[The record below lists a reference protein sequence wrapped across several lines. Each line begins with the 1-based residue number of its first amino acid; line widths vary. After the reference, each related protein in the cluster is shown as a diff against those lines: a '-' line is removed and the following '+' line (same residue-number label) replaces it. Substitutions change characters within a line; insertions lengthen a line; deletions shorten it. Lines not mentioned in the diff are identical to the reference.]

1 MRRIMKLAFMAIAG
15 FACLPVAVRSQQMP
29 PVPVDKEVRIGKL
42 DNGLTYYIRHNEYPK
57 NQVDFYIA
65 QKVGSI
71 LEEDN
76 QRGLAHFLE
85 HMCFN
90 GTRNFPGSSMIKWL
104 ESVGVKFGYNL
115 NAYTSVDETVYR
127 ISSVPTERI
136 GVQDSCLMILS
147 DWADGLLLEGKEID
161 EERSVI
167 HEEWR
172 SQLPPNM
179 RIMEK
184 LLPEIYP
191 DSRYGHR
198 LPIGTMEVVDNF
210 PHQALRDYYET
221 WYRPDL
227 QGIVVVGDIDVDR
240 IEGKI
245 KEMFSKIEKPVNP
258 AERVYFPV
266 ADNEK
271 PIVAFGSDKEQDK
284 YVAQIMF
291 KYDALPDS
299 LKGTMADVT
308 TAYLL
313 DMAQMMLQVRLNEQ
327 GQKADAPFAAASA
340 FYGEFIM
347 AKTKQAFQFAMLPK
361 GNSFDEGLKAVY
373 REALRAKRGGFT
385 TTEYARCRT
394 EYLSQLEKAYN
405 NRNQQENKTLAES
418 YVRNFIDKKP
428 IPGIETEYQMMSMIV
443 NQIPVEAVNQV
454 FSQIVSDKNLVVL
467 GMMPAREGEV
477 CPKDEDIL
485 ALLSQVEAENIAPY
499 VDNVKDEPLV
509 SELPAAGKVVK
520 ENVLSDFG
528 AKEWILSNGAK
539 VILKKT
545 DFKADEINM
554 MAVAKGGTS
563 VYGND
568 KAADLMFMPA
578 VLEQHGLGSF
588 TNSELTKLMAG
599 KQVSLKVSLDD
610 YVRRLSGNTT
620 PKDLKTYMEMI
631 YMTFT
636 GLTVTPDEFTAM
648 QNLYKGLIQNQAQ
661 NPNFV
666 FQKKVQE
673 YLYSSPN
680 KQVFGVSDIEKA
692 NREDILSIIRE
703 QLANAAEF
711 TFVFSGNFDE
721 AELKAL
727 VEQYIAT
734 LPSVKG
740 KKQELKHSPAV
751 EIKSGNEEKEFSLKM
766 EVPQGSAAV
775 IISGKMPYSFKN
787 RLMASM
793 SAQIISARLL
803 SEVREKEG
811 AVYSIYTQ
819 GSQDRLS
826 EVSVVY
832 QTIFQVKP
840 EKKDRALEIIRSEF
854 EKLAKETPV
863 EELDKVKE
871 FMVKQI
877 TGDEQTDSYWC
888 SMMAGNEL
896 LPSEVC
902 VKAEQVI
909 QSITPKE
916 ISGYVNEVMKQNNY
930 RVLVMM
936 PESK

>member
-1 MRRIMKLAFMAIAG
+1 MRRIMRLAFVAIAG
-15 FACLPVAVRSQQMP
+15 FACMPAVVRAQQMP

-90 GTRNFPGSSMIKWL
+90 GTKNFPGNSMVKWL

-115 NAYTSVDETVYR
+115 NAYTSIDETVYR

-385 TTEYARCRT
+385 ATEYARCRT

-467 GMMPAREGEV
+467 GMMPAREGES

-854 EKLAKETPV
+854 ENLAKETPV

-877 TGDEQTDSYWC
+877 TGDEQTNSYWC

-916 ISGYVNEVMKQNNY
+916 ISGYVNELMKQNNY

>member
-1 MRRIMKLAFMAIAG
+1 MRRMMKLAFVAIAG
-15 FACLPVAVRSQQMP
+15 FACLPVAVRAQQMP

-71 LEEDN
+71 LEEDD

-90 GTRNFPGSSMIKWL
+90 GTKNFPGNSMIKWL

-115 NAYTSVDETVYR
+115 NAYTSIDETVYR

-147 DWADGLLLEGKEID
+147 DWADGLLLNGKDID

-172 SQLPPNM
+172 SQTPPNM

-210 PHQALRDYYET
+210 PHQALRDYYEK

-245 KEMFSKIEKPVNP
+245 KELFSKIEKPVNP
-258 AERVYFPV
+258 AERVYYPV

-271 PIVAFGSDKEQDK
+271 PIIAFGSDKEQSN

-308 TAYLL
+308 TNYLL
-313 DMAQMMLQVRLNEQ
+313 DMAQMMLQIRLNEL
-327 GQKADAPFAAASA
+327 GQKSDAPFAVAETSH
-340 FYGEFIM
+340 GEFLM
-347 AKTKQAFQFAMLPK
+347 SKTKQAFLLAMLPK

-385 TTEYARCRT
+385 ATEYARCRT

-428 IPGIETEYQMMSMIV
+428 IPGIETEYQMMSMMV

-467 GMMPAREGEV
+467 GMMPAREGES

-520 ENVLSDFG
+520 ENMLSDFG

-578 VLEQHGLGSF
+578 VLEQHGLGNF
-588 TNSELTKLMAG
+588 TNSDLTKLLAG
-599 KQVSLKVSLDD
+599 KQLSLKITLDD
-610 YVRRLSGNTT
+610 YVRKLSGNTT

-636 GLTVTPDEFTAM
+636 GLAVTPDEFVAM
-648 QNLYKGLIQNQAQ
+648 QNLYKGVIQNQEQ
-661 NPNFV
+661 NPSFV
-666 FQKKVQE
+666 FQKRLQE
-673 YLYSSPN
+673 FLYASPN
-680 KQVFGVSDIEKA
+680 KQVFSVSDIEKA
-692 NREDILSIIRE
+692 NRENILSVIRE

-721 AELKAL
+721 AELKTL
-727 VEQYIAT
+727 VEQYIAS

-740 KKQELKHSPAV
+740 KKQELKHNPAV
-751 EIKSGNEEKEFSLKM
+751 EIKSGSEEKEFALQM

-819 GSQDRLS
+819 GSQNRLS
-826 EVSVVY
+826 EVSVTY

-877 TGDEQTDSYWC
+877 TEDEHTNSYWC

-896 LPSEVC
+896 QPSEIC
-902 VKAEQVI
+902 VKAEQAI
-909 QSITPKE
+909 QSVTPE
-916 ISGYVNEVMKQNNY
+916 ELSGYVNDIMKQNNY

>member
-1 MRRIMKLAFMAIAG
+1 MRLAFVAIAG
-15 FACLPVAVRSQQMP
+15 FACMPAVVRAQQMP

-71 LEEDN
+71 LEEDD

-90 GTRNFPGSSMIKWL
+90 GTKNFPGNSMVKWL

-115 NAYTSVDETVYR
+115 NAYTSIDETVYR

-147 DWADGLLLEGKEID
+147 DWADGLLLNGKDID
-161 EERSVI
+161 EERAVI

-179 RIMEK
+179 RILEK
-184 LLPEIYP
+184 LLPELYP

-198 LPIGTMEVVDNF
+198 LPIGTMEVVDHF
-210 PHQALRDYYET
+210 PHQALRDYYEK

-245 KEMFSKIEKPVNP
+245 KELFSKIEKPVNP
-258 AERVYFPV
+258 AERVYYPV

-313 DMAQMMLQVRLNEQ
+313 DMAQMMLQIRLNEQ

-385 TTEYARCRT
+385 ATEYARCRT

-467 GMMPAREGEV
+467 GMMPAREGES

-520 ENVLSDFG
+520 ENMLSDFG

-545 DFKADEINM
+545 DFKADEISM

-636 GLTVTPDEFTAM
+636 GLTVTPDEFIAM
-648 QNLYKGLIQNQAQ
+648 QNLYKGVIQNQAQ

-673 YLYSSPN
+673 FLYSSPN

-727 VEQYIAT
+727 VEQYIAS

-740 KKQELKHSPAV
+740 KKQELKHNPAV

-854 EKLAKETPV
+854 ENLAKETPV

-877 TGDEQTDSYWC
+877 TGDEQTNSYWC

>member
-1 MRRIMKLAFMAIAG
+1 MRRIMRLAFVAIAG
-15 FACLPVAVRSQQMP
+15 FACLPAVVRAQQMP

-71 LEEDN
+71 LEEDD

-90 GTRNFPGSSMIKWL
+90 GAKNFPGNSMVKWL

-115 NAYTSVDETVYR
+115 NAYTSIDETVYR

-147 DWADGLLLEGKEID
+147 DWADGLLLNGKDID
-161 EERSVI
+161 EERAVI

-179 RIMEK
+179 RILEK
-184 LLPEIYP
+184 LLPELYP

-198 LPIGTMEVVDNF
+198 LPIGTMEVVDHF
-210 PHQALRDYYET
+210 PHQALRDYYEK

-245 KEMFSKIEKPVNP
+245 KELFSKIEKPVNP
-258 AERVYFPV
+258 AERVYYPV

-313 DMAQMMLQVRLNEQ
+313 DMAQMMLQIRLNEL

-385 TTEYARCRT
+385 ATEYARCRT

-467 GMMPAREGEV
+467 GMMPAREGES

-520 ENVLSDFG
+520 ENMLSDFG

-636 GLTVTPDEFTAM
+636 GLTVTPDEFIAM
-648 QNLYKGLIQNQAQ
+648 QNLYKGVIQNQAQ

-673 YLYSSPN
+673 FLYSSPN

-740 KKQELKHSPAV
+740 KKQELKHNPAV

-877 TGDEQTDSYWC
+877 TGDEQTNSYWC

-896 LPSEVC
+896 LPAEVC

-916 ISGYVNEVMKQNNY
+916 ISGYVNEIMKQNNY

-936 PESK
+936 PEE

>member
-1 MRRIMKLAFMAIAG
+1 MRRIIKLAFVAIAG
-15 FACLPVAVRSQQMP
+15 FACLPVAVRAQQMP

-90 GTRNFPGSSMIKWL
+90 GTKNFPGNSMIKWL
-104 ESVGVKFGYNL
+104 ESVGVKSGYNL
-115 NAYTSVDETVYR
+115 NAYTSIDETVYR

-179 RIMEK
+179 RILEK

-210 PHQALRDYYET
+210 PHQALRDYYEK

-245 KEMFSKIEKPVNP
+245 KELFSKIEKPVNP
-258 AERVYFPV
+258 AERVYYPV

-271 PIVAFGSDKEQDK
+271 PIIAFGSDKEQSN

-313 DMAQMMLQVRLNEQ
+313 DMAQMMLQIRLNEQ
-327 GQKADAPFAAASA
+327 GQKADAPFALAETIH
-340 FYGEFIM
+340 GEFLM
-347 AKTKQAFQFAMLPK
+347 SKTKQAFLLAMIPK

-385 TTEYARCRT
+385 ATEYARCRT

-454 FSQIVSDKNLVVL
+454 FSQIVSDKNMVVL
-467 GMMPAREGEV
+467 GMMPERDGES

-520 ENVLSDFG
+520 ENLLSDFG

-539 VILKKT
+539 VVLKKT

-578 VLEQHGLGSF
+578 VLEQHGLGNF
-588 TNSELTKLMAG
+588 TNSDLTKLMAG
-599 KQVSLKVSLDD
+599 KQVSLKVAFED
-610 YVRRLSGNTT
+610 YVRSLYGNTT

-636 GLTVTPDEFTAM
+636 GLTVTPDEFAAM
-648 QNLYKGLIQNQAQ
+648 QNLYKGLIQNQEQ
-661 NPNFV
+661 NPSFV

-673 YLYSSPN
+673 FLYTSPN

-692 NREDILSIIRE
+692 NRENILSIIHE
-703 QLANAAEF
+703 QLANAADF

-721 AELKAL
+721 TELKKL
-727 VEQYIAT
+727 VEQYIAS

-740 KKQELKHSPAV
+740 KKQELKYNSAV
-751 EIKSGNEEKEFSLKM
+751 EIKSGSEEKDFTMKM

-793 SAQIISARLL
+793 SAQIISTRLL
-803 SEVREKEG
+803 NEVREKEG

-826 EVSVVY
+826 EVSVTY

-854 EKLAKETPV
+854 EKLAKETPA

-871 FMVKQI
+871 FMVKQYAENEH
-877 TGDEQTDSYWC
+877 TNSYWC

-896 LPSEVC
+896 KPAEVFAQAE
-902 VKAEQVI
+902 KAILSV
-909 QSITPKE
+909 TPKE
-916 ISGYVNEVMKQNNY
+916 LSEYVNKVMKQNNY

-936 PESK
+936 PEGK

>member
-1 MRRIMKLAFMAIAG
+1 MKLAFVAIAG
-15 FACLPVAVRSQQMP
+15 FACMPAVVRAQQMP

-71 LEEDN
+71 LEEDD

-90 GTRNFPGSSMIKWL
+90 GTKNFPGNSMVKWL

-115 NAYTSVDETVYR
+115 NAYTSIDETVYR

-147 DWADGLLLEGKEID
+147 DWADGLLLNGKDID
-161 EERSVI
+161 EERAVI

-179 RIMEK
+179 RILEK
-184 LLPEIYP
+184 LLPELYP

-198 LPIGTMEVVDNF
+198 LPIGTMEVVDHF
-210 PHQALRDYYET
+210 PHQALRDYYEK

-245 KEMFSKIEKPVNP
+245 KELFSKIEKPVNP
-258 AERVYFPV
+258 AERVYYPV

-313 DMAQMMLQVRLNEQ
+313 DMAQMMLQIRLNEL

-385 TTEYARCRT
+385 ATEYTRCRT

-467 GMMPAREGEV
+467 GMMPAREGES

-520 ENVLSDFG
+520 ENMLSDFG

-545 DFKADEINM
+545 DFKADEISM

-636 GLTVTPDEFTAM
+636 GLTVTPDEFIAM
-648 QNLYKGLIQNQAQ
+648 QNLYKGVIQNQAQ

-673 YLYSSPN
+673 FLYSSPN

-727 VEQYIAT
+727 VEQYIAS

-819 GSQDRLS
+819 GSQNRLS

-877 TGDEQTDSYWC
+877 TGDEQTNSYWC

>member
-1 MRRIMKLAFMAIAG
+1 MRLAFVAIVG
-15 FACLPVAVRSQQMP
+15 FACMPAVVRAQQMP

-71 LEEDN
+71 LEEDD

-90 GTRNFPGSSMIKWL
+90 GTKNFPGNSMVKWL

-115 NAYTSVDETVYR
+115 NAYTSIDETVYR

-147 DWADGLLLEGKEID
+147 DWADGLLLNGKDID
-161 EERSVI
+161 EERAVI

-179 RIMEK
+179 RILEK
-184 LLPEIYP
+184 LLPELYP

-198 LPIGTMEVVDNF
+198 LPIGTMEVVDHF
-210 PHQALRDYYET
+210 PHQALRDYYEK

-245 KEMFSKIEKPVNP
+245 KELFSKIEKPVNP
-258 AERVYFPV
+258 AERVYYPV

-313 DMAQMMLQVRLNEQ
+313 DMAQMMLQIRLNEL

-385 TTEYARCRT
+385 ATEYARCRT

-467 GMMPAREGEV
+467 GMMPAREGES

-520 ENVLSDFG
+520 ENMLSDFG

-568 KAADLMFMPA
+568 KTADLMFMPA

-636 GLTVTPDEFTAM
+636 GLTVTLDEFTAM
-648 QNLYKGLIQNQAQ
+648 QNLYKGVIQNQEQ

-673 YLYSSPN
+673 FLYSSPN

-721 AELKAL
+721 SELKAL

-740 KKQELKHSPAV
+740 KKQELKHNPAV

-877 TGDEQTDSYWC
+877 TGDEQTNSYWC

-896 LPSEVC
+896 LPAEVC

-909 QSITPKE
+909 QSITSKE
-916 ISGYVNEVMKQNNY
+916 ISSYVNEVMKQNNY

-936 PESK
+936 PEE

>member
-1 MRRIMKLAFMAIAG
+1 MRVAFVAIAG
-15 FACLPVAVRSQQMP
+15 FACMPAVVRAQQMP

-71 LEEDN
+71 LEEDD

-90 GTRNFPGSSMIKWL
+90 GTKNFPGNSMVKWL

-115 NAYTSVDETVYR
+115 NAYTSIDETVYR

-147 DWADGLLLEGKEID
+147 DWADGLLLNGKDID
-161 EERSVI
+161 EERAVI

-179 RIMEK
+179 RILEK
-184 LLPEIYP
+184 LLPELYP

-198 LPIGTMEVVDNF
+198 LPIGTMEVVDHF
-210 PHQALRDYYET
+210 PHQALRDYYEK

-245 KEMFSKIEKPVNP
+245 KELFSKIEKPVNP
-258 AERVYFPV
+258 AERVYYPV

-313 DMAQMMLQVRLNEQ
+313 DMAQMMLQIRLNEL

-385 TTEYARCRT
+385 ATEYARCRT

-405 NRNQQENKTLAES
+405 NRNQQENKALAES

-467 GMMPAREGEV
+467 GMMPAREGES

-520 ENVLSDFG
+520 ENMLSDFG

-568 KAADLMFMPA
+568 KTADLMFMPA

-648 QNLYKGLIQNQAQ
+648 QNLYKGVIQNQAQ

-673 YLYSSPN
+673 FLYSSPN

-727 VEQYIAT
+727 VEQYIAS

-740 KKQELKHSPAV
+740 KKQELKHNSAV
-751 EIKSGNEEKEFSLKM
+751 EIKSGSEEKEFAMKM

-775 IISGKMPYSFKN
+775 VISGKMPYSFKN
-787 RLMASM
+787 RLMATM
-793 SAQIISARLL
+793 SAQIISTRLL
-803 SEVREKEG
+803 NEVREKEG

-819 GSQDRLS
+819 GSQERLS
-826 EVSVVY
+826 EMSVTY

-877 TGDEQTDSYWC
+877 TGDEQTNSYWC

-896 LPSEVC
+896 LPAEVC

-936 PESK
+936 PEE

>member
-1 MRRIMKLAFMAIAG
+1 MRRIMRLAFVAIAG
-15 FACLPVAVRSQQMP
+15 FACMPTVVRAQQMP

-71 LEEDN
+71 LEEDD

-90 GTRNFPGSSMIKWL
+90 GTKNFPGNSMVKWL

-115 NAYTSVDETVYR
+115 NAYTSIDETVYR

-147 DWADGLLLEGKEID
+147 DWADGLLLNGKDID
-161 EERSVI
+161 EERAVI

-179 RIMEK
+179 RILEK
-184 LLPEIYP
+184 LLPDIYP
-191 DSRYGHR
+191 GSRYGHR

-258 AERVYFPV
+258 AERVYYPV

-271 PIVAFGSDKEQDK
+271 PIVVFGSDKEQDK

-313 DMAQMMLQVRLNEQ
+313 DMAQMMLQIRLNEQ
-327 GQKADAPFAAASA
+327 GQKADAPFAVAIAHH
-340 FYGEFIM
+340 GEFLIS
-347 AKTKQAFQFAMLPK
+347 KTKQTFQLAMIPK

-385 TTEYARCRT
+385 ATEYARCRT
-394 EYLSQLEKAYN
+394 EYISQLEKAYN

-454 FSQIVSDKNLVVL
+454 FSQIVSDKNLVIL
-467 GMMPAREGEV
+467 GMMPAREGET

-520 ENVLSDFG
+520 ENMLSDAG

-554 MAVAKGGTS
+554 MAVAKGGIS

-578 VLEQHGLGSF
+578 VLEQHGLGNF
-588 TNSELTKLMAG
+588 TNSDLTKLMAG

-610 YVRRLSGNTT
+610 YVRTLSGNTT

-636 GLTVTPDEFTAM
+636 GLTVTPDEFVAM
-648 QNLYKGLIQNQAQ
+648 QNLYKGLIQNQEQ
-661 NPNFV
+661 NPSFV

-673 YLYSSPN
+673 FLYASPN

-692 NREDILSIIRE
+692 NRENILSIIRE

-711 TFVFSGNFDE
+711 TFVFSGNFNE
-721 AELKAL
+721 AELKTL
-727 VEQYIAT
+727 VEQYIAS

-740 KKQELKHSPAV
+740 KKQELKHNSAV
-751 EIKSGNEEKEFSLKM
+751 EIKAGSEEKEFAMKM

-775 IISGKMPYSFKN
+775 VISGKMPYSFKN
-787 RLMASM
+787 RLMATM
-793 SAQIISARLL
+793 SAQIISTRLL
-803 SEVREKEG
+803 NEVREKEG

-819 GSQDRLS
+819 GSQERLS
-826 EVSVVY
+826 EMSVTY
-832 QTIFQVKP
+832 QTVFQVKP
-840 EKKDRALEIIRSEF
+840 EKKDRALEIIRNEF
-854 EKLAKETPV
+854 DKLAKETPV

-877 TGDEQTDSYWC
+877 TEDEHTNSYWC

-896 LPSEVC
+896 LPSGIC
-902 VKAEQVI
+902 VKAEQTI
-909 QSITPKE
+909 LSITPE
-916 ISGYVNEVMKQNNY
+916 ELSGYVNEVMKQNNY

-936 PESK
+936 PEGK

>member
-1 MRRIMKLAFMAIAG
+1 MRRIMRLAFVAIAG
-15 FACLPVAVRSQQMP
+15 FACLPVAVRAQQMP

-71 LEEDN
+71 LEEDD

-104 ESVGVKFGYNL
+104 ETVGVKFGYNL
-115 NAYTSVDETVYR
+115 NAYTSIDETVYR

-313 DMAQMMLQVRLNEQ
+313 DMAQMMLQIRLNEQ

-467 GMMPAREGEV
+467 GMMPAREGES

-854 EKLAKETPV
+854 ENLAKETPV

-877 TGDEQTDSYWC
+877 TGDEQTNSYWC

>member
-1 MRRIMKLAFMAIAG
+1 
-15 FACLPVAVRSQQMP
+15 
-29 PVPVDKEVRIGKL
+29 
-42 DNGLTYYIRHNEYPK
+42 
-57 NQVDFYIA
+57 
-65 QKVGSI
+65 
-71 LEEDN
+71 
-76 QRGLAHFLE
+76 
-85 HMCFN
+85 
-90 GTRNFPGSSMIKWL
+90 
-104 ESVGVKFGYNL
+104 
-115 NAYTSVDETVYR
+115 
-127 ISSVPTERI
+127 
-136 GVQDSCLMILS
+136 
-147 DWADGLLLEGKEID
+147 
-161 EERSVI
+161 
-167 HEEWR
+167 
-172 SQLPPNM
+172 
-179 RIMEK
+179 
-184 LLPEIYP
+184 
-191 DSRYGHR
+191 
-198 LPIGTMEVVDNF
+198 
-210 PHQALRDYYET
+210 
-221 WYRPDL
+221 
-227 QGIVVVGDIDVDR
+227 
-240 IEGKI
+240 
-245 KEMFSKIEKPVNP
+245 MFSKIEKPVNP
-258 AERVYFPV
+258 AERIYYPV

-313 DMAQMMLQVRLNEQ
+313 DMAQMMLQIRLNEQ
-327 GQKADAPFAAASA
+327 GQKADAPFAVAIAHH
-340 FYGEFIM
+340 GEFLIS
-347 AKTKQAFQFAMLPK
+347 KTKQTFQLAMIPK

-385 TTEYARCRT
+385 ATEYARCRT

-454 FSQIVSDKNLVVL
+454 FSQIVSDKNLVIL
-467 GMMPAREGEV
+467 GMMPAREGET

-520 ENVLSDFG
+520 ENMLSDAG

-563 VYGND
+563 VYGNN
-568 KAADLMFMPA
+568 KTADLMFMPA
-578 VLEQHGLGSF
+578 VLEQHGLGNF
-588 TNSELTKLMAG
+588 TNSDLSKLLAG
-599 KQVSLKVSLDD
+599 KQLSLKITLDD
-610 YVRRLSGNTT
+610 YVRTLSGNTT

-636 GLTVTPDEFTAM
+636 GLTVTEDEFVAM
-648 QNLYKGLIQNQAQ
+648 QNLYKGIIQNQEQ
-661 NPNFV
+661 NPSFV

-673 YLYSSPN
+673 FLYASPN

-692 NREDILSIIRE
+692 NRENILSIIRE

-711 TFVFSGNFDE
+711 TFVFSGNFNE
-721 AELKAL
+721 AELKTL
-727 VEQYIAT
+727 VEQYIAS

-740 KKQELKHSPAV
+740 KKQELKHNSAV
-751 EIKSGNEEKEFSLKM
+751 EIKAGSEEKEFAMKM

-775 IISGKMPYSFKN
+775 VISGKMPYSFKN
-787 RLMASM
+787 RLMATM
-793 SAQIISARLL
+793 SAQIISTRLL
-803 SEVREKEG
+803 NEVREKEG

-819 GSQDRLS
+819 GSQERLS
-826 EVSVVY
+826 EMSVTY

-877 TGDEQTDSYWC
+877 TEDEHTNSYWC

-896 LPSEVC
+896 LPSGIC
-902 VKAEQVI
+902 VKAEQTI
-909 QSITPKE
+909 LSITPE
-916 ISGYVNEVMKQNNY
+916 ELSGYVNEVMKQNNY

-936 PESK
+936 PEGK

>member
-1 MRRIMKLAFMAIAG
+1 MRRIMRLAFVAIAG
-15 FACLPVAVRSQQMP
+15 FACMPAVVRAQQMP

-71 LEEDN
+71 LEEDD

-90 GTRNFPGSSMIKWL
+90 GTKNFPRNSMVKWL

-115 NAYTSVDETVYR
+115 NAYTSIDETVYR

-147 DWADGLLLEGKEID
+147 DWADGLLLNGKDID
-161 EERSVI
+161 EERAVI

-179 RIMEK
+179 RILEK
-184 LLPEIYP
+184 LLPELYP

-198 LPIGTMEVVDNF
+198 LPIGTMEVVDHF
-210 PHQALRDYYET
+210 PHQALRDYYEK

-245 KEMFSKIEKPVNP
+245 KELFSKIEKPVNP
-258 AERVYFPV
+258 AERVYYPV

-313 DMAQMMLQVRLNEQ
+313 DMAQMMLQIRLNEL

-385 TTEYARCRT
+385 ATEYARCRT

-405 NRNQQENKTLAES
+405 NRNQQENKALAES

-467 GMMPAREGEV
+467 GMMPAREGES

-520 ENVLSDFG
+520 ENMLSDFG

-568 KAADLMFMPA
+568 KTADLMFMPA

-648 QNLYKGLIQNQAQ
+648 QNLYKGVIQNQAQ

-673 YLYSSPN
+673 FLYSSPN

-727 VEQYIAT
+727 VEQYIAS

-740 KKQELKHSPAV
+740 KKQELKHNSAV
-751 EIKSGNEEKEFSLKM
+751 EIKSGSEEKEFAMKM

-775 IISGKMPYSFKN
+775 VISGKMPYSFKN
-787 RLMASM
+787 RLMATM
-793 SAQIISARLL
+793 SAQIISTRLL
-803 SEVREKEG
+803 NEVREKEG

-819 GSQDRLS
+819 GSQERLS
-826 EVSVVY
+826 EMSVTY

-877 TGDEQTDSYWC
+877 TGDEQTNSYWC

-896 LPSEVC
+896 LPAEVC

-936 PESK
+936 PEE

>member
-1 MRRIMKLAFMAIAG
+1 MRRIMRLAFVAIAG
-15 FACLPVAVRSQQMP
+15 FACMPTVVRAQQMP

-71 LEEDN
+71 LEEDD

-90 GTRNFPGSSMIKWL
+90 GTKNFPGNSMVKWL

-115 NAYTSVDETVYR
+115 NAYTSIDETVYR

-147 DWADGLLLEGKEID
+147 DWADGLLLNGKDID
-161 EERSVI
+161 EERAVI

-179 RIMEK
+179 RILEK

-191 DSRYGHR
+191 GSRYGHR

-258 AERVYFPV
+258 AERVYYPV

-271 PIVAFGSDKEQDK
+271 PIVVFGSDKEQDK

-313 DMAQMMLQVRLNEQ
+313 DMAQMMLQIRLNEQ
-327 GQKADAPFAAASA
+327 GQKADAPFAVAIAHH
-340 FYGEFIM
+340 GEFLIS
-347 AKTKQAFQFAMLPK
+347 KTKQTFQLAMIPK

-385 TTEYARCRT
+385 ATEYARCRT

-454 FSQIVSDKNLVVL
+454 FSQIVSDKNLVIL
-467 GMMPAREGEV
+467 GMMPAREGET

-520 ENVLSDFG
+520 ENMLSDAG

-554 MAVAKGGTS
+554 MAVAKGGIS

-578 VLEQHGLGSF
+578 VLEQHGLGNF
-588 TNSELTKLMAG
+588 TNSDLTKLMAG

-610 YVRRLSGNTT
+610 YVRTLSGNTT

-636 GLTVTPDEFTAM
+636 GLTVTPDEFVAM
-648 QNLYKGLIQNQAQ
+648 QNLYKGVIQNQEQ
-661 NPNFV
+661 NPSFV

-673 YLYSSPN
+673 FLYASPI

-692 NREDILSIIRE
+692 NRENILSIIRE
-703 QLANAAEF
+703 QLANAADF

-721 AELKAL
+721 AELKTM
-727 VEQYIAT
+727 VEQYIAS

-740 KKQELKHSPAV
+740 KKQELKHNSAV
-751 EIKSGNEEKEFSLKM
+751 EIKSGSEEKEFAMKM

-787 RLMASM
+787 KLMATM
-793 SAQIISARLL
+793 SAQIISTRLL
-803 SEVREKEG
+803 NEVREKEG

-819 GSQDRLS
+819 GSQERLS
-826 EVSVVY
+826 EMSVTY
-832 QTIFQVKP
+832 QTVFQVKP

-877 TGDEQTDSYWC
+877 TEDEHTNSYWC

-896 LPSEVC
+896 LLSGIC
-902 VKAEQVI
+902 VKAEQTI
-909 QSITPKE
+909 LSITPE
-916 ISGYVNEVMKQNNY
+916 ELSGYVNEVMKQNNY

-936 PESK
+936 PEDK

>member
-1 MRRIMKLAFMAIAG
+1 MKLAFVAIAG
-15 FACLPVAVRSQQMP
+15 FACMPVAVRAQQMP

-115 NAYTSVDETVYR
+115 NAYTSIDETVYR

-210 PHQALRDYYET
+210 PHQALRDYYEK

-258 AERVYFPV
+258 AERIYYPV

-291 KYDALPDS
+291 KYDVLPDS

-313 DMAQMMLQVRLNEQ
+313 DMAQMMLQIRLNEQ
-327 GQKADAPFAAASA
+327 GQKADAPFAVAIAHH
-340 FYGEFIM
+340 GEFLIS
-347 AKTKQAFQFAMLPK
+347 KTKQTFQLAMIPK

-385 TTEYARCRT
+385 ATEYARCRT

-454 FSQIVSDKNLVVL
+454 FSQIVSDKNLVIL
-467 GMMPAREGEV
+467 GMMPAREGET

-520 ENVLSDFG
+520 ENMLSDAG

-568 KAADLMFMPA
+568 KTADLMFMPA
-578 VLEQHGLGSF
+578 VLEQHGLGNF
-588 TNSELTKLMAG
+588 TNSDLTKLMAG
-599 KQVSLKVSLDD
+599 KQVSLKVAFED
-610 YVRRLSGNTT
+610 YVRSLYGNTT

-636 GLTVTPDEFTAM
+636 GLTVTEDEFAAM
-648 QNLYKGLIQNQAQ
+648 QNLYKGLIQNQEQ
-661 NPNFV
+661 NPSFV

-673 YLYSSPN
+673 FLYTSPN

-692 NREDILSIIRE
+692 NRENILSIIHE
-703 QLANAAEF
+703 QLANAADF

-721 AELKAL
+721 TELKTL
-727 VEQYIAT
+727 VEQYIAS

-740 KKQELKHSPAV
+740 KKQELKYNSAV
-751 EIKSGNEEKEFSLKM
+751 EIKSGSEEKDFTVKM

-793 SAQIISARLL
+793 SAQIISTRLL
-803 SEVREKEG
+803 NEVREKEG

-826 EVSVVY
+826 EVSVTY

-854 EKLAKETPV
+854 EKLAKETPA

-871 FMVKQI
+871 FMVKQYAENEH
-877 TGDEQTDSYWC
+877 TNSYWC

-896 LPSEVC
+896 KPAEVFA
-902 VKAEQVI
+902 KAEKAILSV
-909 QSITPKE
+909 TPKE
-916 ISGYVNEVMKQNNY
+916 LSEYVNKVMKQNNY

-936 PESK
+936 PENK

>member
-1 MRRIMKLAFMAIAG
+1 MRRIMRLAFVAIAG
-15 FACLPVAVRSQQMP
+15 FACLPVAVRAQQMP

-71 LEEDN
+71 LEEDD

-104 ESVGVKFGYNL
+104 ETVGVKFGYNL
-115 NAYTSVDETVYR
+115 NAYTSIDETVYR

-428 IPGIETEYQMMSMIV
+428 IPGIETEYQMVSMIV

-467 GMMPAREGEV
+467 GMMPAREGES

-854 EKLAKETPV
+854 ENLAKETPV

-877 TGDEQTDSYWC
+877 TGDEQTNSYWC

>member
-1 MRRIMKLAFMAIAG
+1 MRRIMRLAFVAIAG
-15 FACLPVAVRSQQMP
+15 FACLPVAVRAQQMP

-104 ESVGVKFGYNL
+104 ETVGVKFGYNL
-115 NAYTSVDETVYR
+115 NAYTSIDETVYR

-184 LLPEIYP
+184 LLPELYP

-198 LPIGTMEVVDNF
+198 LPIGTMEVVDHF
-210 PHQALRDYYET
+210 PHQALRDYYEK

-467 GMMPAREGEV
+467 GMMPAREGES

-840 EKKDRALEIIRSEF
+840 EKKDRALGIIRSEF
-854 EKLAKETPV
+854 ENLAKETPV
-863 EELDKVKE
+863 EELGKVKE

-877 TGDEQTDSYWC
+877 TGDEQTNSYWC

>member
-1 MRRIMKLAFMAIAG
+1 MKLAFVAIAG
-15 FACLPVAVRSQQMP
+15 FACLPVAVRAQQMP

-115 NAYTSVDETVYR
+115 NAYTSIDETVYR

-184 LLPEIYP
+184 LLPVIYP
-191 DSRYGHR
+191 DSRYGYR

-210 PHQALRDYYET
+210 PHQALRDYYEK

-245 KEMFSKIEKPVNP
+245 KELFSKIEKPVNP
-258 AERVYFPV
+258 AERVYYPV

-271 PIVAFGSDKEQDK
+271 PIIAFGSDKEQDK

-313 DMAQMMLQVRLNEQ
+313 DMAQMMLQIRLNEQ
-327 GQKADAPFAAASA
+327 GQKADAPFAVAIAHH
-340 FYGEFIM
+340 GEFLIS
-347 AKTKQAFQFAMLPK
+347 KTKQTFQLAMIPK

-385 TTEYARCRT
+385 ATEYARCRT

-428 IPGIETEYQMMSMIV
+428 ILGIETEYQMMSMIV

-467 GMMPAREGEV
+467 GMMPAREGET

-520 ENVLSDFG
+520 ENMLSDFG

-578 VLEQHGLGSF
+578 VLEQHGLGNF
-588 TNSELTKLMAG
+588 TNSDLTKLMAG
-599 KQVSLKVSLDD
+599 KQVSLKVAFED
-610 YVRRLSGNTT
+610 YVRSLYGNTT

-636 GLTVTPDEFTAM
+636 GLTVTEDEFAAM
-648 QNLYKGLIQNQAQ
+648 QNLYKGLIQNQEQ
-661 NPNFV
+661 NPSFV

-673 YLYSSPN
+673 FLYTSPN

-692 NREDILSIIRE
+692 NRENILSIIHE
-703 QLANAAEF
+703 QLANAADF

-721 AELKAL
+721 AELKTL
-727 VEQYIAT
+727 VEQYIAS

-740 KKQELKHSPAV
+740 KKQELKYNSAV
-751 EIKSGNEEKEFSLKM
+751 EIKSGSEEKDFTMKM

-793 SAQIISARLL
+793 SAQIISTRLL
-803 SEVREKEG
+803 NEVREKEG

-826 EVSVVY
+826 EVSVTY

-871 FMVKQI
+871 FMVKQYAENEH
-877 TGDEQTDSYWC
+877 TNSYWC
-888 SMMAGNEL
+888 SMIAGNEL
-896 LPSEVC
+896 KPAEVFAQAEKAILSVTPEELSE
-902 VKAEQVI
+902 
-909 QSITPKE
+909 
-916 ISGYVNEVMKQNNY
+916 YVNKVMKQNNY

-936 PESK
+936 PENK

>member
-1 MRRIMKLAFMAIAG
+1 MRRMIKLAFVAIAG
-15 FACLPVAVRSQQMP
+15 FACMPVAVRAQQMP

-115 NAYTSVDETVYR
+115 NAYTSIDETVYR

-210 PHQALRDYYET
+210 PHQALRDYYEK

-258 AERVYFPV
+258 AERVYYPV
-266 ADNEK
+266 SDNEK

-308 TAYLL
+308 TSYLL
-313 DMAQMMLQVRLNEQ
+313 DMAQMMLQIRLNEQ
-327 GQKADAPFAAASA
+327 GQKADAPFALAETIH
-340 FYGEFIM
+340 GEFLM
-347 AKTKQAFQFAMLPK
+347 SKTKQAFLLAMIPK

-385 TTEYARCRT
+385 ATEYARCRT

-467 GMMPAREGEV
+467 GMMPAREGES
-477 CPKDEDIL
+477 CPKDDDIL

-520 ENVLSDFG
+520 ENMLSDFG

-578 VLEQHGLGSF
+578 VLEQHGLGNF
-588 TNSELTKLMAG
+588 TNSDLTKLMAG
-599 KQVSLKVSLDD
+599 KQVSLKVAFED
-610 YVRRLSGNTT
+610 YVRSLYGNTT

-636 GLTVTPDEFTAM
+636 GLTVTEDEFAAM
-648 QNLYKGLIQNQAQ
+648 QNLYKGLIQNQEQ
-661 NPNFV
+661 NPSFV

-673 YLYSSPN
+673 FLYTSPN

-692 NREDILSIIRE
+692 NRDNILSIIHE
-703 QLANAAEF
+703 QLANAADF

-721 AELKAL
+721 TELKTL
-727 VEQYIAT
+727 VEQYIAS

-740 KKQELKHSPAV
+740 KKQELKYNSAV
-751 EIKSGNEEKEFSLKM
+751 EIKSGSEEKDFTMKM

-793 SAQIISARLL
+793 SAQIISTRLL
-803 SEVREKEG
+803 NEVREKEG
-811 AVYSIYTQ
+811 AVYSIFTQ

-826 EVSVVY
+826 EVSVTY

-854 EKLAKETPV
+854 EKLAKETPA

-871 FMVKQI
+871 FMVKQYAENEH
-877 TGDEQTDSYWC
+877 TNSYWC

-896 LPSEVC
+896 KPAEVFAQAE
-902 VKAEQVI
+902 KAILSV
-909 QSITPKE
+909 TPKE
-916 ISGYVNEVMKQNNY
+916 LSEYVNKVMKQNNY

-936 PESK
+936 PEGK

>member
-1 MRRIMKLAFMAIAG
+1 MRRIMRLAFVAIAG
-15 FACLPVAVRSQQMP
+15 FACLPVAVRAQQMP

-71 LEEDN
+71 LEEDD

-104 ESVGVKFGYNL
+104 ETVGVKFGYNL
-115 NAYTSVDETVYR
+115 NAYTSIDETVYR

-467 GMMPAREGEV
+467 GMMPAREGES

-819 GSQDRLS
+819 GSQNRLS

-877 TGDEQTDSYWC
+877 TGDEQTNSYWC

>member
-1 MRRIMKLAFMAIAG
+1 
-15 FACLPVAVRSQQMP
+15 MP

-90 GTRNFPGSSMIKWL
+90 GTRNFLGSSMIKWL

-115 NAYTSVDETVYR
+115 NAYTSIDETVYR

-179 RIMEK
+179 RILEK

-210 PHQALRDYYET
+210 PHQALRDYYEK

-245 KEMFSKIEKPVNP
+245 KELFSKIEKPVNP
-258 AERVYFPV
+258 AERVYYPV

-308 TAYLL
+308 TSYLL
-313 DMAQMMLQVRLNEQ
+313 DMAQMMLQIRLNEQ

-385 TTEYARCRT
+385 AIEYARCRT

-405 NRNQQENKTLAES
+405 NRNQQENKALAES

-454 FSQIVSDKNLVVL
+454 FSQIVSDKNMVVL
-467 GMMPAREGEV
+467 GMMPAREGES

-499 VDNVKDEPLV
+499 VDNVKNEPLI
-509 SELPAAGKVVK
+509 SELPVAGKVVK
-520 ENVLSDFG
+520 ENMLSDAG

-568 KAADLMFMPA
+568 KTADLMFMPA
-578 VLEQHGLGSF
+578 VLEQHGLGNF
-588 TNSELTKLMAG
+588 TNSDLSKLLAG
-599 KQVSLKVSLDD
+599 KQLSLKITLDD
-610 YVRRLSGNTT
+610 YVRSLSGNTT

-636 GLTVTPDEFTAM
+636 GLTVTPDEFVAM
-648 QNLYKGLIQNQAQ
+648 QNLYKGVIQNQEQ
-661 NPNFV
+661 NPSFV

-673 YLYSSPN
+673 FLYASPN

-692 NREDILSIIRE
+692 NRENILSIIRE

-721 AELKAL
+721 AELKTL
-727 VEQYIAT
+727 VEQYIAS

-740 KKQELKHSPAV
+740 KKQELKHNSAV
-751 EIKSGNEEKEFSLKM
+751 EIKAGSEEKEFAMKM

-775 IISGKMPYSFKN
+775 VISGKMPYSFKN

-793 SAQIISARLL
+793 SAQIISTRLL
-803 SEVREKEG
+803 NEVREKEG

-819 GSQDRLS
+819 GSQERLS
-826 EVSVVY
+826 EMSVTY

-840 EKKDRALEIIRSEF
+840 EKKDRALEIIRNEF

-877 TGDEQTDSYWC
+877 TEDEHTNSYCC

-896 LPSEVC
+896 LPSGIC
-902 VKAEQVI
+902 VKAEQTI
-909 QSITPKE
+909 LSITPE
-916 ISGYVNEVMKQNNY
+916 ELSGYVNEVMKQNNY

-936 PESK
+936 PEGK

>member
-1 MRRIMKLAFMAIAG
+1 
-15 FACLPVAVRSQQMP
+15 
-29 PVPVDKEVRIGKL
+29 
-42 DNGLTYYIRHNEYPK
+42 
-57 NQVDFYIA
+57 
-65 QKVGSI
+65 
-71 LEEDN
+71 
-76 QRGLAHFLE
+76 
-85 HMCFN
+85 
-90 GTRNFPGSSMIKWL
+90 
-104 ESVGVKFGYNL
+104 
-115 NAYTSVDETVYR
+115 
-127 ISSVPTERI
+127 
-136 GVQDSCLMILS
+136 
-147 DWADGLLLEGKEID
+147 
-161 EERSVI
+161 
-167 HEEWR
+167 
-172 SQLPPNM
+172 
-179 RIMEK
+179 MEK
-184 LLPEIYP
+184 LLPELYP

-198 LPIGTMEVVDNF
+198 LPIGTMEVVDHF
-210 PHQALRDYYET
+210 PHQALRDYYEK

-740 KKQELKHSPAV
+740 
-751 EIKSGNEEKEFSLKM
+751 
-766 EVPQGSAAV
+766 
-775 IISGKMPYSFKN
+775 
-787 RLMASM
+787 
-793 SAQIISARLL
+793 
-803 SEVREKEG
+803 
-811 AVYSIYTQ
+811 
-819 GSQDRLS
+819 
-826 EVSVVY
+826 
-832 QTIFQVKP
+832 
-840 EKKDRALEIIRSEF
+840 
-854 EKLAKETPV
+854 
-863 EELDKVKE
+863 
-871 FMVKQI
+871 
-877 TGDEQTDSYWC
+877 
-888 SMMAGNEL
+888 
-896 LPSEVC
+896 
-902 VKAEQVI
+902 
-909 QSITPKE
+909 
-916 ISGYVNEVMKQNNY
+916 
-930 RVLVMM
+930 
-936 PESK
+936 